1 MSAWTGARDRHRDID
16 GSVSPVTT
24 LRPFWHEDLALIAE
38 WAGAFYLEDYVS
50 RTRPRGARA
59 VRHDP
64 SAGLYWFIIVSS
76 GADVGTVWLEPGEG
90 PEESVLGV
98 YLKHSSL
105 FAQGIGSEAIRL
117 ALDEC
122 RRRRSTRVVT
132 LHVRR
137 DNARA
142 IACYEKLGFAITSY
156 GAKVLTSG
164 ASLPFF
170 EMRRDLRPEPP
181 SSAHHPCSPA
191 ADD

>member
-1 MSAWTGARDRHRDID
+1 MG
-16 GSVSPVTT
+16 PVTT
-24 LRPFWHEDLALIAE
+24 LRPFRQEDLALITE
-38 WAGAFYLEDYVS
+38 WASAFCLEDYVS
-50 RTRPRGARA
+50 RLRPRGAQA
-59 VRHDP
+59 VCHDP
-64 SAGLYWFIIVSS
+64 EKGLLWFIIVSS
-76 GADVGTVWLEPGEG
+76 DADVGTVWLEPGEG

-105 FAQGIGSEAIRL
+105 FDQGIGSEAIRL

-122 RRRRSTRVVT
+122 RQRRSTRVVT
-132 LHVRR
+132 LRVRR

-170 EMRRDLRPEPP
+170 KMRRGLRPEPP

>member
-1 MSAWTGARDRHRDID
+1 M
-16 GSVSPVTT
+16 TT
-24 LRPFWHEDLALIAE
+24 LRPFRQEDLALIAE
-38 WAGAFYLEDYVS
+38 WASAFCLEDYVS

-64 SAGLYWFIIVSS
+64 SAGLFWFIIVSS

-105 FAQGIGSEAIRL
+105 FDQGIGSEAIRL
-117 ALDEC
+117 ALEEC
-122 RRRRSTRVVT
+122 RRRRSARVVT
-132 LHVRR
+132 LRVRR

-142 IACYEKLGFAITSY
+142 IACYEKLGFATTSR
-156 GAKVLTSG
+156 GAKVLASG

-170 EMRRDLRPEPP
+170 EMRLRLYAEPAPAPRDP
-181 SSAHHPCSPA
+181 SAPA
-191 ADD
+191 ADG

>member
-1 MSAWTGARDRHRDID
+1 MMA
-16 GSVSPVTT
+16 
-24 LRPFWHEDLALIAE
+24 LRPFLPEDLALITE
-38 WAGAFYLEDYVS
+38 WASAFCLEDYVS
-50 RTRPRGARA
+50 RVRPRGAQA
-59 VRHDP
+59 VCHDP
-64 SAGLYWFIIVSS
+64 ENGLFWFIIVSS
-76 GADVGTVWLEPGEG
+76 GVDVGAVWLEPGEG

-105 FAQGIGSEAIRL
+105 FDQGIGSEAIRL

-142 IACYEKLGFAITSY
+142 IACYEKLGFAITSH
-156 GAKVLTSG
+156 GAKVLASG

-170 EMRRDLRPEPP
+170 EMRLPLTAEPAP
-181 SSAHHPCSPA
+181 SSRDASSPA
-191 ADD
+191 ADG